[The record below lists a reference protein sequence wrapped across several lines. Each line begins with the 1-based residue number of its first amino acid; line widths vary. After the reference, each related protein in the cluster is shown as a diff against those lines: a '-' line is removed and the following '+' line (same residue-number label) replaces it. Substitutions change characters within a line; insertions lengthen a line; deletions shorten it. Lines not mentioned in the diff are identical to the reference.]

1 MWRAYQLLWNK
12 CSYIPRNVK
21 EELFHTF
28 NTWCFKSQKK
38 KKKDLLLQHGAFSLG
53 SDHCTTELCERY
65 TSVHLFYNNS
75 HHVNKSLDFL
85 VWNSEYSEL
94 LPTCWNVWFHQK
106 RAGHTCFNN
115 SWATKCSNITPNIK
129 ASDGA
134 LVWQPQLLQW
144 EPQHAA
150 WTKGSGWVVSG
161 RAAHIQMWTDP
172 RVSQLFNLPQW
183 GRAETGNLVKH
194 QWLLSVP
201 AIFCWH
207 LCCSLHIPH
216 CCCIDSWEQPVTAL
230 RRCK

>member
-129 ASDGA
+129 A
-134 LVWQPQLLQW
+134 VCFW
-144 EPQHAA
+144 
-150 WTKGSGWVVSG
+150 
-161 RAAHIQMWTDP
+161 R
-172 RVSQLFNLPQW
+172 
-183 GRAETGNLVKH
+183 
-194 QWLLSVP
+194 
-201 AIFCWH
+201 
-207 LCCSLHIPH
+207 CS
-216 CCCIDSWEQPVTAL
+216 SVTATVAAMRASTCCL
-230 RRCK
+230 NKRLLLGCEWQSSTHTNVNRPKGVTTLQLTTVGESRDW